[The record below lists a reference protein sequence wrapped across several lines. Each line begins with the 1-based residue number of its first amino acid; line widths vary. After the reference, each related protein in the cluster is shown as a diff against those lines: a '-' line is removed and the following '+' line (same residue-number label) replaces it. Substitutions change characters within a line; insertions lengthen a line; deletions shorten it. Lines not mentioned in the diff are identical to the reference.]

1 MQSRQSSAWVVHK
14 FGGTSV
20 KDAAMFRRVAAIVR
34 AEQAREA
41 GSRVAVVVSAMSK
54 VTDALFD
61 LCARAGR
68 GDDVEVP
75 LAALVKRDRKSVV

>member
-1 MQSRQSSAWVVHK
+1 MSWVVHK

-20 KDAAMFRRVAAIVR
+20 KDAVMFRRVKDSVYN
-34 AEQAREA
+34 EA
-41 GSRVAVVVSAMSK
+41 YACDRVCVVVSAMSK

-68 GDDVEVP
+68 GDDVEAP
-75 LAALVKRDRKSVV
+75 LAEPGE